1 MRVFHDT
8 RQKSRPV
15 GRDWCRGSGT
25 TRILPNEPSRALV
38 SDFTSRKK
46 PKCDVNTIF
55 INFYFNM
62 NLHKPCQNL
71 MIFMYFCL
79 FLSKKSLLCAN
90 FGHFFQKTEL
100 NFLKL
105 SNFFWKLSKFFR
117 NWAKFFPKLTNTK
130 FLGVLTI

>member
-46 PKCDVNTIF
+46 PKFDVKWLMY
-55 INFYFNM
+55 INNYASSFN
-62 NLHKPCQNL
+62 NNCIDWYPQPLPETTNVAPRGDIQIKKFPVFCGKWVLSLKIVH
-71 MIFMYFCL
+71 FM
-79 FLSKKSLLCAN
+79 
-90 FGHFFQKTEL
+90 Q
-100 NFLKL
+100 
-105 SNFFWKLSKFFR
+105 
-117 NWAKFFPKLTNTK
+117 
-130 FLGVLTI
+130 